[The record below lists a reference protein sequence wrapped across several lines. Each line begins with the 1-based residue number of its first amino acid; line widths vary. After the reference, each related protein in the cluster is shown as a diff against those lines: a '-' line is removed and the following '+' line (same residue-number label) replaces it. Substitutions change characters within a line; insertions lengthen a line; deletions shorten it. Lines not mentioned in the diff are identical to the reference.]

1 MSPSQTLHLPDATA
15 AWIEYLDPRL
25 DPPVRGE
32 KANTDAFVRVV
43 RTGGVMETRITDN
56 AQMTFE
62 CYARHDDEAV
72 KLAQDT
78 RAHVLAA
85 AGTRLT
91 ADYFCKRVS
100 EASGPAELPDPDD
113 ERSRYSFT
121 VNTAIRAR
129 VVDPGQLRGTIQ

>member
-1 MSPSQTLHLPDATA
+1 MSNTLRLPDVTD
-15 AWIEYLDPRL
+15 AWITYLDPLL

-32 KANTDAFVRVV
+32 KADAETFVRVV
-43 RTGGVMETRITDN
+43 RTGGVMDTRITDN

-62 CYARHDDEAV
+62 CYAAHDDQAV

-78 RAHVLAA
+78 RAHILAA
-85 AGTRLT
+85 EGTRLT

-100 EASGPAELPDPDD
+100 EASGPAELPDPDS
-113 ERSRYSFT
+113 ELSRYTFT

>member
-1 MSPSQTLHLPDATA
+1 MSQTLNLPDVTA
-15 AWIEYLDPRL
+15 AWVEYLDPRL
-25 DPPVRGE
+25 DVPARGE
-32 KANTDAFVRVV
+32 KADAPAFVRVV
-43 RTGGVMETRITDN
+43 RTGGIMETRITDN

-62 CYARHDDEAV
+62 CYAEHDDEAV
-72 KLAQDT
+72 RLAQDT
-78 RAHVLAA
+78 RAHILAA

-100 EASGPAELPDPDD
+100 EVSGPAELPDPDS
-113 ERSRYSFT
+113 ELSRYTFT